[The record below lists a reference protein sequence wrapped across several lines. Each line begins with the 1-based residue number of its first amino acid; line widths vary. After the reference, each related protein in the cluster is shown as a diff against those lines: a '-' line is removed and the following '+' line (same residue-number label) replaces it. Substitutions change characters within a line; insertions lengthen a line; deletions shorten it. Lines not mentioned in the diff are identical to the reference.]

1 MGISRYITVKMPVP
15 VNITIQNKVYVTP
28 ILNGEM
34 DDINN
39 QMNTKKEEI
48 ATLRNHLNTAIT
60 ELNAL
65 QNQFMALY
73 IQQTGSFPS
82 A

>member
-39 QMNTKKEEI
+39 QMNAKKEEI
-48 ATLRNHLNTAIT
+48 ASLRNHLNAAIA

>member
-1 MGISRYITVKMPVP
+1 MPAP

-39 QMNTKKEEI
+39 QMNTKKDEI
-48 ATLRNHLNTAIT
+48 TTLRNHLNSAIA

-65 QNQFMALY
+65 QNQFMAMY